1 MALCFQGI
9 LLWVDLTRHRS
20 LQAGENKQKHCK
32 YVLSV
37 ADILT
42 GRQWE
47 RRHLQNS
54 YLLPSPFSEK
64 VLIVLL
70 EARPDGHPWKTP
82 GMLGPTPG
90 TLLSLISWAAPD
102 FLCFS
107 RYCRDLLHGFFGQ
120 TWGSAL
126 ATFLTPSCLPATADL
141 LRTSPHTGV
150 AHSAPVL
157 ILIMLHLKIQE
168 SSLILILINFLV
180 ASDITNTPSPW
191 NSSFL

>member
-1 MALCFQGI
+1 M
-9 LLWVDLTRHRS
+9 TRHRS
-20 LQAGENKQKHCK
+20 LQAGESKQKYCK

-47 RRHLQNS
+47 RRHLRNS
-54 YLLPSPFSEK
+54 YLLPSPFSDK
-64 VLIVLL
+64 VLIALL
-70 EARPDGHPWKTP
+70 EARPDGHPRRTP

-102 FLCFS
+102 FVCFS
-107 RYCRDLLHGFFGQ
+107 RYCRDLLRGFFFWQ

-126 ATFLTPSCLPATADL
+126 ATFLTPSCLPATAAL

-150 AHSAPVL
+150 ARSAPVL
-157 ILIMLHLKIQE
+157 ILIMLHLKIQG
-168 SSLILILINFLV
+168 SSLIFILINFLV
-180 ASDITNTPSPW
+180 ASDITNTPSP
-191 NSSFL
+191 